1 MNEITMIAINK
12 LRHHPK
18 NPRKSIGDVTELA
31 ESIKA
36 NGILQNLTVVQCPTA
51 LGEYWV
57 VIGNR
62 RLEAAK
68 QAGIKELPC
77 LISNMDEKEQ
87 FSTMLVENMQR
98 ADLTIPEQAEGFQ
111 LMIDMGESVE
121 SISDKTGFS
130 QSTVRRRLDLAKLN
144 KKKFEKAYESGG
156 TLDDFVKISQIESKK
171 EQNELLNQVG
181 TNNFNFAIQN
191 ALRNQ
196 ECDKKFK
203 KAEKILKNHD
213 CIQLTL
219 DKSWSNKYEHI
230 WNDSISLESE
240 LNISSIER
248 KAKKYDFYC
257 RSYSSIHFYKKVERS
272 KKPKKTQEE
281 IEASKMNKL
290 RSIKEK
296 EFFELRENFI
306 KELSHKRNITAGWE
320 KICLNAAVDAI
331 SKRIYLSSNV
341 SKLFELGGIEYDYGA
356 GYEVNEERRK
366 AWEEAAPAGFAVC
379 CIYSMFNDSKTETYF
394 GYQGSLRKNLTLDVI
409 YRFLCALGY
418 QMCDEETAWQNGT
431 HELFG
436 KEHNA
441 NESLRT
447 DIRVD
452 ENACRV

>member
-1 MNEITMIAINK
+1 MNEITMIPIDK
-12 LRHHPK
+12 LRHHPQ

-36 NGILQNLTVVQCPTA
+36 KGILQNLTVVQCPSV

-68 QAGIKELPC
+68 RAGVKELPC

-87 FSTMLVENMQR
+87 FSTMIVENMQR

-130 QSTVRRRLDLAKLN
+130 QSTVRRRLDLAKFN
-144 KKKFEKAYESGG
+144 KDKFEKAYKSGG
-156 TLDDFVKISQIESKK
+156 TLDDFVKISQIENKK
-171 EQNELLNQVG
+171 EQNKLLDQVG

-196 ECDKKFK
+196 ECDKNFK
-203 KAEKILKNHD
+203 KAEKILKKHD
-213 CIQLTL
+213 CVQISL
-219 DKSWSNKYEHI
+219 DDSWTNKYERI

-240 LNISSIER
+240 LNISAIER
-248 KAKKYDFYC
+248 KAKKYGFYC
-257 RSYSSIHFYKKVERS
+257 HSYSSIHFYRKAERS
-272 KKPKKTQEE
+272 KKPKKTKEE
-281 IEASKMNKL
+281 IEESKIKKL

-320 KICLNAAVDAI
+320 KICLNAAVDA
-331 SKRIYLSSNV
+331 V
-341 SKLFELGGIEYDYGA
+341 SKSVYISASNERLFKLGGIEYDYAA

-379 CIYSMFNDSKTETYF
+379 CIYSMFYDSKAETYF
-394 GYQGSLRKNLTLDVI
+394 GYQGSLRKNQTLDVI
-409 YRFLCALGY
+409 YKFLCALGY

-441 NESLRT
+441 NESL
-447 DIRVD
+447 
-452 ENACRV
+452 